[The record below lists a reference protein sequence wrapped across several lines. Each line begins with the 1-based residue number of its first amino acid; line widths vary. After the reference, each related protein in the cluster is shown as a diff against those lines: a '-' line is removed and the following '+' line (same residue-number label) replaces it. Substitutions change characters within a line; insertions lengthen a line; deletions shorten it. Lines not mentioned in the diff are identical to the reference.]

1 MSTEQ
6 PPPDLPQ
13 PGERVRVTVE
23 TLATGGDGVARH
35 HGFTLFVPR
44 SAPGDVLDI
53 EVTEV
58 SRTYGRARIIDIVD
72 SGPDRVPATCPL
84 AEECAGCSFQHLRYE
99 AQLLAKQAFVRDGL
113 ERIGRLRG
121 VEVLPTL
128 GMANPWEYRNKG
140 EFTAGTVK
148 ERLRLGYHGE
158 EGKFLQVTACRL
170 HHPLTLRILHETE
183 AVANIMHLP
192 LAQLITRVSPSD
204 NTALAILVCWEDSDR
219 LQDAAEQLRERVP
232 ELAGVLWS
240 RVRGR
245 SVVRRSLAEVIA
257 GKGKLT
263 QRLGEWE
270 YTVSAESFFQVNNEQ
285 AARLLSLAQEMAGDL
300 TDVIFADGYCGVGTF
315 LVPLAKRASRSIGVE
330 EHPVALRDAQDNLA
344 RYAIHD
350 AYLYEGRVET
360 IFPRLLRKG
369 RSLDVVLLDP
379 PRKGAGRAV
388 LESAAALGA
397 GRIILISCDPATLGR
412 DAGDLA
418 ILGYHPEI
426 VQPVDMFPQTLH
438 IETIALL
445 TKR

>member
-13 PGERVRVTVE
+13 PGERVQVTVE

-35 HGFTLFVPR
+35 QGFTLFIPR
-44 SAPGDVLDI
+44 SAPGDVLDV

-58 SRTYGRARIIDIVD
+58 SRTYGRARILEIV
-72 SGPDRVPATCPL
+72 SPGPDRVAAVCPL
-84 AEECAGCSFQHLRYE
+84 AEECPGCAFQHLHYE
-99 AQLLAKQAFVRDGL
+99 AQLLAKQTFVRDGL
-113 ERIGRLRG
+113 ERIGRVKG
-121 VEVLPTL
+121 IEVRPTL

-140 EFTAGTVK
+140 EFTTGTVK

-158 EGKFLQVTACRL
+158 DGQFLLLPACPL

-183 AVANIMHLP
+183 AVANNLHLP
-192 LAQLITRVSPSD
+192 LAQLITRVSPSE
-204 NTALAILVCWEDSDR
+204 NTALAILVCWEESDG
-219 LQDAAEQLRERVP
+219 LEDAAAQLRERVP

-245 SVVRRSLAEVIA
+245 SVVRRTLAEVLS
-257 GKGKLT
+257 GEGKLT

-285 AARLLSLAQEMAGDL
+285 ATRLLDLAGEMAGEL
-300 TDVIFADGYCGVGTF
+300 GSSIFADGYCGVGTF
-315 LVPLAKRASRSIGVE
+315 LVPLAKRASRAVGVE
-330 EHPVALRDAQDNLA
+330 ENPVAFHDAQENLA

-350 AYLYEGRVET
+350 VHLYEGRVET
-360 IFPRLLRKG
+360 IFPRQLRKG
-369 RSLDVVLLDP
+369 RSLDVALLDP

-388 LESAAALGA
+388 LESVAGLGA
-397 GRIILISCDPATLGR
+397 KRIILVSCDPATLGR

-418 ILGYHPEI
+418 ILGYAPEI
-426 VQPVDMFPQTLH
+426 IQPVDMFPQTPH
-438 IETIALL
+438 VETIALL